1 MRLRRERADLP
12 KQLEALSTATELSA
26 GRLDEERVA
35 AAEAVVTKAGERL
48 RHGTGHT
55 LVALL
60 GATGSGKSSVVNA
73 IVGNGV
79 ATAGLRRPTTS
90 STLACYWI
98 AEAEPSPDGAA
109 EDSSDSTDSVQPLLD
124 WLEVANRHQVTIP
137 GRLGD
142 VDGTDPDHPFD
153 GLVLLDV
160 PDHDSV
166 EVGHRLEMERIAAHV
181 DLLVWVTDAEKYADM
196 AMHRYLR
203 ALSGY
208 GAVTAMVLNKIDLLT
223 EDEMAT
229 CVADIERLLAADG
242 LDKSPVI
249 AMSAATGAG
258 VDDLEHLL
266 ADTVKKK
273 EAMVARLRADVVDAA
288 DDLMVEVGTQ
298 AGPTKV
304 PDRLETRLSEEL
316 VQASGLSVVT
326 DAVAAGHRRDANGQ
340 VGWPFTRWA
349 RRLRPHPLRKLHLG
363 RGSSGRSSLP
373 QISGVQLARSENA
386 VRQAVAA
393 VGHGLP
399 EPWPDLI
406 RRAGTPN
413 HAALNN
419 RIDDSVSRA
428 VRDLHDHGPPRWW
441 AVVNVVQLLLALAA
455 LGGALWLAL
464 LAFGAY
470 LRLPEVPTPEY
481 REIPIPT
488 GLLIGGLVLGVVL
501 AFVSRRLA
509 AIGAKRRAGRVRKAA
524 TDAVA
529 DVAHDLVIEPM
540 QTELDS
546 RIRLR
551 ELLIQAGASS
561 RSGRT

>member
-12 KQLEALSTATELSA
+12 KQLEALSVAVEVGA
-26 GRLDEERVA
+26 GRLDEERIEAARRVVA
-35 AAEAVVTKAGERL
+35 KAEERL

-73 IVGNGV
+73 IVGNEV

-98 AEAEPSPDGAA
+98 AESDITPVNDTAESVG
-109 EDSSDSTDSVQPLLD
+109 SVQSLLD
-124 WLEVANRHQVTIP
+124 WLEVSNRHQVTVAGGHREI
-137 GRLGD
+137 
-142 VDGTDPDHPFD
+142 DGADPDHPLD

-181 DLLVWVTDAEKYADM
+181 DLLIWVTDAEKYADM

-208 GAVTAMVLNKIDLLT
+208 GAVTAMVLNKTDLLT
-223 EDEMAT
+223 EDQVAT
-229 CVADIERLLAADG
+229 CVTDIERLLAADG
-242 LDKSPVI
+242 LKNSPVI
-249 AMSAATGAG
+249 AMSATTGAG

-266 ADTVKKK
+266 AETVKKK
-273 EAMVARLRADVVDAA
+273 EAMVARLEADVVDAA
-288 DDLMVEVGTQ
+288 ESLMTEVGTT
-298 AGPTKV
+298 AGRAEVSDK
-304 PDRLETRLSEEL
+304 LATRLSQEL

-326 DAVAAGHRRDANGQ
+326 DAVAAGHRRDANGK

-349 RRLRPHPLRKLHLG
+349 RQLRPHPLRKLHLG

-373 QISGVQLARSENA
+373 AISGIQLARSENA
-386 VRQAVAA
+386 VRQTVAA
-393 VGHGLP
+393 VGTGLP

-413 HAALNN
+413 QAGLNN
-419 RIDDSVSRA
+419 RIDDSVSEA
-428 VRDLHDHGPPRWW
+428 VRTLHDQGPPRWW
-441 AVVNVVQLLLALAA
+441 TVVNVLQLLLALAA
-455 LGGALWLAL
+455 IAGAVWLGL

-488 GLLIGGLVLGVVL
+488 ALLIGGLMLGVVM
-501 AFVSRRLA
+501 AVVSRRLA
-509 AIGAKRRAGRVRKAA
+509 AIGARRRAHRVRKAA
-524 TDAVA
+524 TEAVA
-529 DVAHDLVIEPM
+529 GVADHLVIAPM
-540 QTELDS
+540 QAELDA
-546 RIRLR
+546 RNRLR
-551 ELLIQAGASS
+551 ELLVGAGASS
-561 RSGRT
+561 